1 MKARHLFNF
10 LFLTLCL
17 MSCKTVKPVLQQ
29 QQAVQT
35 ISTQNPETHNAAFA
49 VPTLVTDSNLTNAHI
64 GIYVYEPT
72 SKKVIQDYQSNKY
85 FIPASNTKIATCYA
99 AMKYLGDS
107 LFGLMYREEND
118 STITIQGTGDPTFL
132 HKDFLKQTIFE
143 KLSLYKKIYFDKA
156 QFRTNPLGKG
166 WAWDDY
172 DESYMAERSEFPIYG
187 NLVFADYKG
196 EKGIVKPKF
205 YSNNFRFITQR
216 RIDYFPIKRYHPID
230 DETVK
235 FILKN
240 ESKQY
245 PFSASFPKSFDLL
258 NDTLPLINITKFGS
272 PLTDELPKQFLNL
285 YSQPTDS
292 LLKPMMFNSDNF
304 FAEQTLLMVSLNQL
318 GYMSDEQII
327 DTLLK
332 HDFANLPQKPRWVDG
347 SGLSRYNLFTPQ
359 DFVSILDSMQQNFSW
374 NRITNIFPTGNQ
386 GTLKGYYK
394 NYVGSIYAKTGSVSN
409 NFSIS
414 GFIKT
419 KAGKNLIF
427 SILVNNFNAIP
438 SASVRQSIEK
448 YLTNIINSN

>member
-1 MKARHLFNF
+1 
-10 LFLTLCL
+10 

-107 LFGLMYREEND
+107 LLGLVYREEND

-132 HKDFLKQTIFE
+132 HKDFKQQNIFNKLK
-143 KLSLYKKIYFDKA
+143 KYKKIIFESAK
-156 QFRTNPLGKG
+156 FNTNPLGKG

-172 DESYMAERSEFPIYG
+172 AESFMAERSELPMYG
-187 NLVFADYKG
+187 NIVTVDFTKKGLVIVPSYFSNTFKADTLVLKRFR
-196 EKGIVKPKF
+196 KF
-205 YSNNFRFITQR
+205 S
-216 RIDYFPIKRYHPID
+216 DRYNP
-230 DETVK
+230 
-235 FILKN
+235 ILKTDIILKPYGKA
-240 ESKQY
+240 ERY
-245 PFSASFPKSFDLL
+245 PFVTHFLVSKSLL
-258 NDTLPLINITKFGS
+258 NDSLHSIEPNFYGP